1 MSKILFLEDKWV
13 VNVFSYEEG
22 GLGIVL
28 TKKNDNAQ
36 IAADMYEDMV
46 ISAWEPGLDNDEMA
60 IKDFAENEGALKAL
74 LKAQI
79 VHEPHRF
86 IYAEYPYGVAEL
98 AVVRLKK
105 LPSNLLGKNAP
116 KSKQN
121 SQGVANSAGPAAK

>member
-28 TKKNDNAQ
+28 TKKNDNAK
-36 IAADMYEDMV
+36 IAAYMYEDMV
-46 ISAWEPGLDNDEMA
+46 ISAWEPGLADDEMA

-121 SQGVANSAGPAAK
+121 SQDVANSAGPAAK

>member
-1 MSKILFLEDKWV
+1 MNKILFLEDKWV
-13 VNVFSYEEG
+13 VNVFSYDEG
-22 GLGIVL
+22 GLGIIL
-28 TKKNDNAQ
+28 TKKNHNAQ
-36 IAADMYEDMV
+36 IAAEMYEDMV
-46 ISAWEPGLDNDEMA
+46 ISAWEPGLDYDEIA

-98 AVVRLKK
+98 AVVRLKN
-105 LPSNLLGKNAP
+105 LPSNLKGIKTP

-121 SQGVANSAGPAAK
+121 SQVVANSAEPAAK

>member
-28 TKKNDNAQ
+28 SKKNDNAK
-36 IAADMYEDMV
+36 IAGHVYEDMV
-46 ISAWEPGLDNDEMA
+46 ISAWEPGLGDDEVA

-74 LKAQI
+74 LKAQV

-86 IYAEYPYGVAEL
+86 IYVEYPYGVAEL